1 MQHLQINNLTF
12 KYQDID
18 IFTNLNFSFTNGWT
32 GIIGTNGSGKTTLL
46 KLISKKLK
54 PHFGI
59 IIGNDLFYYCNQK
72 MDSLPDKFEE
82 FRDDYSSKK
91 YKLEELL
98 SIEDEW
104 LYRWESLSY
113 GEKKRIQIAIALYS
127 ETDILLL
134 DEPTNHLDI
143 LTKKIVINA
152 LKKFDKI
159 GIIVSHDRE
168 ILDSLC
174 TNTVIIKN
182 KNFYKY
188 NTSYSNAT
196 LEFEKEQNSLKKEF
210 DKQNQKILSLQ
221 KTIQTQK
228 EKVSQSKSKFSKKNI
243 DKKDKSSKE
252 KINLAK
258 LTGKD
263 KNDSKKVDIFNTK
276 LEQLN
281 SQKIILNKEYKKGII
296 IENSSKK
303 HNLLPFSLKSNSI
316 KLSDEKTL
324 FFPDIFINKGDKI
337 ALLGDNGV
345 GKSSFIN
352 YLISHLNQ
360 EDIFFLPQ
368 EIDAKNEKELFEN
381 ISNLSDEKKGE
392 IFTLVTRLSS
402 NPKNLLNN
410 QTPSSGELKKLLFA
424 KALLENIDFMIL
436 DEPTNHMDIDSIIS
450 FQEALEKY
458 KGTVLFISHDK
469 FFIERIQT
477 KTWNILKKTA
487 SEFYIKI

>member
-1 MQHLQINNLTF
+1 M
-12 KYQDID
+12 
-18 IFTNLNFSFTNGWT
+18 
-32 GIIGTNGSGKTTLL
+32 
-46 KLISKKLK
+46 
-54 PHFGI
+54 
-59 IIGNDLFYYCNQK
+59 
-72 MDSLPDKFEE
+72 
-82 FRDDYSSKK
+82 
-91 YKLEELL
+91 
-98 SIEDEW
+98 
-104 LYRWESLSY
+104 
-113 GEKKRIQIAIALYS
+113 
-127 ETDILLL
+127 
-134 DEPTNHLDI
+134 
-143 LTKKIVINA
+143 
-152 LKKFDKI
+152 
-159 GIIVSHDRE
+159 
-168 ILDSLC
+168 
-174 TNTVIIKN
+174 
-182 KNFYKY
+182 
-188 NTSYSNAT
+188 
-196 LEFEKEQNSLKKEF
+196 
-210 DKQNQKILSLQ
+210 
-221 KTIQTQK
+221 
-228 EKVSQSKSKFSKKNI
+228 
-243 DKKDKSSKE
+243 
-252 KINLAK
+252 
-258 LTGKD
+258 
-263 KNDSKKVDIFNTK
+263 
-276 LEQLN
+276 
-281 SQKIILNKEYKKGII
+281 NKEYKKGII
-296 IENSSKK
+296 IESSSKK

-458 KGTVLFISHDK
+458 KSTVLFISHDK
-469 FFIERIQT
+469 FFIECIQT